1 VRVDGEKEQ
10 AKGYTLDN
18 PKFRGQGY
26 EEELGEAEKE
36 RPEK

>member
-1 VRVDGEKEQ
+1 MRLDGEKEE
-10 AKGYTLDN
+10 AKGRTLGH
-18 PKFRGQGY
+18 PTFKGQEY